1 MQTKGNN
8 MNIQE
13 KTESI
18 NSVIRSI
25 ADFIQVHQEI
35 KDDFNEYLRTIGQT
49 ETSGISFQSA
59 CFSYILERNIGED
72 FKSIPE
78 LYLENNKN
86 LDKESKKIVEAMQD
100 SISSVFE
107 IKRVTKT
114 GFDFLNIVNEK
125 RYMVTSLMKMTA
137 FRGIGVGSYIIAR
150 IVKIDG
156 DDYLL
161 EISGVLPSTR
171 KNDAY
176 RFAVAKIIEN
186 PELVYLDNP
195 EKQKEIEKD
204 VADIY
209 DKFTEFFDGKTEIV
223 TTNKNADELIGI
235 FNDFAEEGKKSDYEK
250 LITEPKEYKYFNVQE
265 FNNSYDNF
273 LENSLGGFSSH
284 QEEYDVGI
292 IYDKELGL
300 YAVPFYG
307 TFNKIFEV
315 KDYTKITNYDECIKY
330 FLRNDKYSA
339 NLIRTVAEKHK
350 NFMEI
355 VNAVLGK
362 NLTLDDLLRKYK
374 RRYLTNKIMSSTT
387 VLYRSNAFSS
397 TLGIIE
403 DEENKPEID
412 LSQKIGRN
420 DPCPCGSGKK
430 FKKCCGAN
438 L

>member
-1 MQTKGNN
+1 

-13 KTESI
+13 RTDAI
-18 NSVIRSI
+18 NAVIRNI
-25 ADFIQVHQEI
+25 AEFIQVHKDI
-35 KDDFNEYLRTIGQT
+35 KDDFNEYLRTIGQ
-49 ETSGISFQSA
+49 GPQNGAAFQAA

-72 FKSIPE
+72 YKSIPE
-78 LYLENNKN
+78 LYMENNKD
-86 LDKESKKIVEAMQD
+86 LDKDTKKIVEAMQD

-114 GFDFLNIVNEK
+114 GFDFLNIVNER
-125 RYMVTSLMKMTA
+125 RYMVTSLMKMTS
-137 FRGIGVGSYIIAR
+137 FRGIGVGSFIIAR
-150 IVKIDG
+150 IFNIDG

-161 EISGVLPSTR
+161 EISGVLPSSR
-171 KNDAY
+171 KSDAY
-176 RFAVAKIIEN
+176 RFAVAKIIQN

-195 EKQKEIEKD
+195 EKQKEIEQD
-204 VADIY
+204 VEDIY
-209 DKFTEFFDGKTEIV
+209 KKFVEFFDGKTEIV
-223 TTNKNADELIGI
+223 TTNKKADNLIGI
-235 FNDFAEEGKKSDYEK
+235 FNDFAEEGIKNDYSEYVE
-250 LITEPKEYKYFNVQE
+250 EPKEYKFFNVHE

-284 QEEYDVGI
+284 TETYDVGI

-300 YAVPFYG
+300 YAVPFFG
-307 TFNKIFEV
+307 TFSKIFEV
-315 KDYTKITNYDECIKY
+315 KDYTTIENYDECIKY

-339 NLIRTVAEKHK
+339 NLIRLVADKHK

-362 NLTLDDLLRKYK
+362 NYSLEELLRTYK
-374 RRYLTNKIMSSTT
+374 RRYLNNKIMSSTT
-387 VLYRSNAFSS
+387 VLYRSNAFSN

-403 DEENKPEID
+403 EIENKPQID

>member
-1 MQTKGNN
+1 

-13 KTESI
+13 RTDAI
-18 NSVIRSI
+18 NAVIRNI
-25 ADFIQVHQEI
+25 AEFIQVHKDI
-35 KDDFNEYLRTIGQT
+35 KDDFNEYLRTIGQ
-49 ETSGISFQSA
+49 GPQNGAAFQAA

-72 FKSIPE
+72 YKSIPE
-78 LYLENNKN
+78 LYIENNKD
-86 LDKESKKIVEAMQD
+86 LDKDTKKIVEAMQD

-114 GFDFLNIVNEK
+114 GFDFLNIVNER
-125 RYMVTSLMKMTA
+125 RYMVTSLMKMTS
-137 FRGIGVGSYIIAR
+137 FRGIGVGSFIIAR
-150 IVKIDG
+150 IFNIDG

-161 EISGVLPSTR
+161 EISGVLPSSR
-171 KNDAY
+171 KSDAY
-176 RFAVAKIIEN
+176 RFAVAKIIQN

-195 EKQKEIEKD
+195 EKQKEIEQD
-204 VADIY
+204 VEDIY
-209 DKFTEFFDGKTEIV
+209 KKFVEFFDGKTEIV
-223 TTNKNADELIGI
+223 TTNKKADNLIGI
-235 FNDFAEEGKKSDYEK
+235 FNDFAEEGIKNDYSEYVE
-250 LITEPKEYKYFNVQE
+250 EPKEYKFFNVQE

-284 QEEYDVGI
+284 TETYDVGI

-300 YAVPFYG
+300 YAVPFFG

-315 KDYTKITNYDECIKY
+315 KDYTTIENYDECIKY

-339 NLIRTVAEKHK
+339 NLIRLVADKHK

-362 NLTLDDLLRKYK
+362 NYSLEELLRTYK
-374 RRYLTNKIMSSTT
+374 RRYLNNKIMSSTT
-387 VLYRSNAFSS
+387 VLYRSNAFSN

-403 DEENKPEID
+403 EVENKPQID